1 MRPALALPVL
11 AALLLAQPAAA
22 QVAAPDSGD
31 TGWMIACALLLLLAA
46 MALAGDSYNPFL
58 YFQF

>member
-31 TGWMIACALLLLLAA
+31 TGWMIA
-46 MALAGDSYNPFL
+46 
-58 YFQF
+58 